1 MNKYVCRIAASA
13 IILHEDKIL
22 LVRYKH
28 GESSFLVGPGGGVHV
43 NEDLNQAL
51 VREVKEETGIIVQ
64 PGKMLFVEDLLT
76 KNYRMIKFW
85 FLCIIIEGQLK
96 QTQEAKEEGIIEV
109 GWFSKDDLLNEIVF
123 PSIIMDVD
131 WTIFCKDNW
140 QTKYL
145 ELKKANY

>member
-1 MNKYVCRIAASA
+1 MNGCVYRIAASA

-22 LVRYKH
+22 LVRYKQ

-51 VREVKEETGIIVQ
+51 VREVKEETGLIVQ

-76 KNYRMIKFW
+76 EHYRMIKFW
-85 FLCIIIEGQLK
+85 FFCAIIEGQLK

-109 GWFSKDDLLNEIVF
+109 SWFSKDDLQNEIVY

-145 ELKKANY
+145 ELKKARF